1 MRNTCEN
8 LIKLIETMEDSARI
22 LKNASTDVDMKA
34 FERGQQM
41 AFAECVQLLK
51 DNTLFNHIWHIYID
65 S

>member
-1 MRNTCEN
+1 MRNTREN

-22 LKNASTDVDMKA
+22 LKNVSNDVDMKA

-51 DNTLFNHIWHIYID
+51 DNTLFNDIWHIYID